1 MGYADQETAGAA
13 AHAMNETRDM
23 AATPKVKAAK
33 PGYIL
38 DEQVGFILRQVSQR
52 HAVIFSEHMGADV
65 TPTQWAALSKL
76 AEVGP
81 TSQNLLGRMTAMDVA
96 TIKGVVDRLI
106 KRGMIKTHADK
117 TDARRHLVSLTK
129 QGEDFVAQCVTLA
142 DAITKQTLSPLK
154 ASEQTMFL
162 ELLKRL
168 L

>member
-1 MGYADQETAGAA
+1 
-13 AHAMNETRDM
+13 M
-23 AATPKVKAAK
+23 AAPKVKAAK

-52 HAVIFSEHMGADV
+52 HAVIFSEHMGDV

-106 KRGMIKTHADK
+106 KRGLIKTHADK
-117 TDARRHLVSLTK
+117 TDARRHLVALTK
-129 QGEDFVAQCVTLA
+129 QGEDFVAGCMTAA
-142 DAITKQTLSPLK
+142 DEITKETLSRLK
-154 ASEQTMFL
+154 SGEQAQL
-162 ELLKRL
+162 LDLLKRL